1 MNRPTPLEV
10 AATVLVLAASIALAF
25 GAAALVGPDRRGT
38 AGIVWWTTLAASFL
52 RGLSWSET
60 ALDRRRTPPQ

>member
-1 MNRPTPLEV
+1 MNRPTPLELAV
-10 AATVLVLAASIALAF
+10 ATLVLAASIALAF
-25 GAAALVGPDRRGT
+25 GAAALVDPDQRGT
-38 AGIVWWTTLAASFL
+38 AGVVWWTTLAASFL

>member
-1 MNRPTPLEV
+1 M
-10 AATVLVLAASIALAF
+10 AATVLALAAGIALAC

-38 AGIVWWTTLAASFL
+38 AGIAWWTTLAASFR
-52 RGLSWSET
+52 RGLSCSDT